1 MRRQG
6 RYPKYDKKITDSALK
21 EYIESSKTMK
31 EVAEEYSI
39 TTGILSYQYRKW
51 KEIQSNG

>member
-6 RYPKYDKKITDSALK
+6 RYPKYDKKITDFALK
-21 EYIESSKTMK
+21 EYIESNKTMK

-39 TTGILSYQYRKW
+39 TTGILSYQYKKW

>member
-6 RYPKYDKKITDSALK
+6 RYPKYDKKIIDSALK
-21 EYIESSKTMK
+21 EYVESNKTMK